1 MDIFEMLRS
10 MLGCMYIS
18 DLKFGTYKEQ
28 AIDLLKKMQVDS
40 KQKADVCNYLGIGVI

>member
-18 DLKFGTYKEQ
+18 DLKFGAYKEQ
-28 AIDLLKKMQVDS
+28 AIDLLKKMSLDS
-40 KQKADVCNYLGIGVI
+40 QQKADVCNYLGIGVI